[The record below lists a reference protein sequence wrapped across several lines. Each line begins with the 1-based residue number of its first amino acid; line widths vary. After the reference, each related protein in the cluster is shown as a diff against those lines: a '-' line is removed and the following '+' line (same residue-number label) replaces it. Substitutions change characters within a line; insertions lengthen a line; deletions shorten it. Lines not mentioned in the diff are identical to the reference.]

1 MQGIK
6 DLSIYKPIRNWRI
19 AHKVRQWT
27 NDDQRKYE
35 FYKTFIKPS
44 NIVFDFGANIGKR
57 TKIFLKLGARV
68 VAIEPQKECARII
81 HLAFR
86 NKVVIIPKALAEKE
100 GIADI
105 RLDESSTLSSMSEE
119 WINAVKNSGRFKDHR
134 WASQQRIETT
144 TLDNLINSFGIPR
157 FIKIDVEGYE
167 YQVLRGLT
175 KRVEVIS
182 IENTPERIG
191 ATRDCMEYL
200 SSLGGI
206 ELNYSFGE
214 TMQWVFPKWIQIN
227 EMMIFL
233 EQVRINNEEGIGDV
247 YIKFT

>member
-44 NIVFDFGANIGKR
+44 NIVFDVGANIGKR

-119 WINAVKNSGRFKDHR
+119 WINAVKNSGRFKDF
-134 WASQQRIETT
+134 
-144 TLDNLINSFGIPR
+144 DGP
-157 FIKIDVEGYE
+157 V
-167 YQVLRGLT
+167 
-175 KRVEVIS
+175 
-182 IENTPERIG
+182 
-191 ATRDCMEYL
+191 
-200 SSLGGI
+200 
-206 ELNYSFGE
+206 
-214 TMQWVFPKWIQIN
+214 
-227 EMMIFL
+227 
-233 EQVRINNEEGIGDV
+233 NNE
-247 YIKFT
+247 